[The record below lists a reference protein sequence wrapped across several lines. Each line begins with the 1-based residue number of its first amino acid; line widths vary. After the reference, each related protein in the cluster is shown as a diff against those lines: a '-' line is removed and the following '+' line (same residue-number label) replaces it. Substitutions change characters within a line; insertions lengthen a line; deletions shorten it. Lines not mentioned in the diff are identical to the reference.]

1 MIGHKVQIF
10 IIRNRENKSI
20 RRILMIV
27 INDNRSLSII
37 RQVIEVYQISRYY
50 YLLPTYQYIETC

>member
-10 IIRNRENKSI
+10 IICNRENKSI
-20 RRILMIV
+20 RWILIIV

-37 RQVIEVYQISRYY
+37 RQIIEA
-50 YLLPTYQYIETC
+50 